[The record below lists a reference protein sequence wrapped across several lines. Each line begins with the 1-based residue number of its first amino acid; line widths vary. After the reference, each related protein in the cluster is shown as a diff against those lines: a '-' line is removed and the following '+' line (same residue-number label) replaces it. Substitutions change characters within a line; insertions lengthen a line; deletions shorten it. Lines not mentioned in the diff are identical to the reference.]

1 MDNISSRTMD
11 FVNNPNIILILRF
24 PTRRR
29 LPEEKSERESVCDL
43 CHHLFSVC
51 LMERSSTPSG
61 YSDGINHS
69 FLSDDSDE
77 EFCANLQQRHVS
89 VPNTDRLDKHEISFA
104 TKQACGITDSSSKQ
118 NLSIASM
125 IQKRTIGPAFST
137 AEKCWISN
145 SFLPNKF
152 DLITKYNSR
161 IYCGSYSK
169 DGNFFLTA
177 TQDSWLR
184 VYNTHNGKFTQLK
197 SIPARDVGWSI
208 LDTAFSPD
216 GSTIVYSSWSEC
228 LYQCSVS
235 ENSTTQES
243 LLLGPGV
250 RRFCVFSLVF
260 SNDGR
265 EILGGAN
272 DGKLYVYDR
281 ECRQRVLRVAGHYDD
296 VNAVAFA
303 DNTSQIFY
311 SAGDD
316 GLCKVWDKRT
326 LTETDPRPVGVLAGH
341 MDGITYIDSR
351 GDSRYLITN
360 CKDQTIKLWDVR
372 VFSGEIGKMNTR
384 KAVSSQN
391 WDYRWQPV
399 PKRLRKPRDL
409 LEGDTSVMTY
419 RGHSVLQTL
428 IRCHFSPADT
438 TGQRYI
444 YTGCSTGRVI
454 VYDVLTGKI
463 VRKLFGHAMCVR
475 DVSWHPFYPHIVS
488 TSWDS
493 TIARWRYVSD
503 AKYISYSDMEDTEN
517 EIEIQPQKLR
527 RSERIAAQQARN
539 ATFNSTS

>member
-24 PTRRR
+24 PTR
-29 LPEEKSERESVCDL
+29 
-43 CHHLFSVC
+43 
-51 LMERSSTPSG
+51 SG

-152 DLITKYNSR
+152 DLITKYN
-161 IYCGSYSK
+161 
-169 DGNFFLTA
+169 N
-177 TQDSWLR
+177 SWLR